1 MLAIHKPPDSLPQNN
16 YIIELLE
23 VVLINNHFEF
33 NGKHYHQVSGT
44 ATGTK
49 LAPSY
54 ANLFMTKF
62 EKNIYTHILYN
73 QNYGRGS

>member
-1 MLAIHKPPDSLPQNN
+1 M
-16 YIIELLE
+16 E
-23 VVLINNHFEF
+23 
-33 NGKHYHQVSGT
+33 KHHHQASGT
-44 ATGTK
+44 AMGTK

-62 EKNIYTHILYN
+62 EENLYTHILYN